1 MNTWLKKVT
10 RARWIVAASLGVIV
24 CVWLWA
30 ALSFWVQYRSLH
42 QQSRDL
48 IPRIARLSGLAE
60 SESVLQAAGEQAHG
74 QLQLLVYGDAGDAS
88 AMMQQQVR
96 QVMERA
102 GLTVA
107 GSQILTPR
115 VESLFTRLQLDLTA
129 TGSIETLEIVLQE
142 LGDLRPLVM
151 VDSLQVQPVRT
162 RARRGDTS
170 PPEQALTLRIRLSS
184 LRLQP

>member
-1 MNTWLKKVT
+1 MSDWMKRIT
-10 RARWIVAASLGVIV
+10 RAQWIVAASLAVIV

-30 ALSFWVQYRSLH
+30 ALSFWGQYRSLH
-42 QQSRDL
+42 QQSQDL
-48 IPRIARLSGLAE
+48 IPRIARLAGLAG
-60 SESVLQAAGEQAHG
+60 SEAALQASSEQASG

-107 GSQILTPR
+107 GSQILSPR
-115 VESLFTRLQLDLTA
+115 VESLFTRLQLDINA
-129 TGSIETLEIVLQE
+129 TGSIEALEVTLQE
-142 LGDLRPLVM
+142 LRDLRPLVL
-151 VDSLQVQPVRT
+151 VDSLQAQPVRT
-162 RARRGDTS
+162 RVRRGDTS
-170 PPEQALTLRIRLSS
+170 PPEQVLTLRIRLSS

>member
-1 MNTWLKKVT
+1 MSDWIKKVT
-10 RARWIVAASLGVIV
+10 RAQWVVAASLAVV
-24 CVWLWA
+24 VFVWLWI
-30 ALSFWVQYRSLH
+30 ALSFWGQYRNLH
-42 QQSRDL
+42 QQSQDL
-48 IPRIARLSGLAE
+48 IPRIARLAGLAE
-60 SESVLQAAGEQAHG
+60 SESALQAASEQANG

-107 GSQILTPR
+107 GSQILSPR
-115 VESLFTRLQLDLTA
+115 IESLFTRLQLDINA
-129 TGSIETLEIVLQE
+129 TGSIEALEATLQE
-142 LGDLRPLVM
+142 LQNLRPLVM
-151 VDSLQVQPVRT
+151 VDSLQAQPVRI
-162 RARRGDTS
+162 RVRRGNTS